1 MVFALTVW
9 LALGRS
15 LSSCR
20 YFTFGFSPLS
30 TRSMRLSRWSFVRV
44 VAYYTY
50 TMSREG
56 VPSRHRRV
64 AKTPIQYTS
73 GFPRVIYT
81 RPVPP
86 RVERRARSCTGWVR
100 ERTRQAAL
108 TLPQHP
114 FPSSHFQPPPS
125 PSYCKATPRTMSLP
139 SVQSATSV
147 PAVQAGAGLPI
158 ELMFRQIMDA
168 VHKSVSASPPCVRQ
182 LMPLTTCLAATGDLR
197 A

>member
-1 MVFALTVW
+1 
-9 LALGRS
+9 
-15 LSSCR
+15 
-20 YFTFGFSPLS
+20 
-30 TRSMRLSRWSFVRV
+30 MRLSRWSFVRV

-125 PSYCKATPRTMSLP
+125 PSYCKATPRMMSLP

-147 PAVQAGAGLPI
+147 PAAQAGAGLPI
-158 ELMFRQIMDA
+158 ELMFRQIMEA
-168 VHKSVSASPPCVRQ
+168 VQKSVSTPPRDVATVG
-182 LMPLTTCLAATGDLR
+182 LDSLEALLAIRDR
-197 A
+197 